1 MYKNY
6 VSPEEKDIARD
17 EFDPRVL
24 QIGFEHNSPG
34 WYNLEHSHKSCEL
47 IYLLKGRE
55 SLVALLSTG
64 GLLFLLKVETGSIW
78 SG

>member
-1 MYKNY
+1 MIKVLLNY
-6 VSPEEKDIARD
+6 LHIFRLPGCCLLLSQVGTGHPFQPLISSSRHWKT
-17 EFDPRVL
+17 
-24 QIGFEHNSPG
+24 FE
-34 WYNLEHSHKSCEL
+34 
-47 IYLLKGRE
+47 KGRE